1 MSNIIIDFTD
11 DEPAAPEPMTGEEF
25 ERLYALL
32 SPEFQEVV
40 AALVRRLARDGGQ
53 Q

>member
-1 MSNIIIDFTD
+1 MTDPIIIDFD
-11 DEPAAPEPMTGEEF
+11 DPPPPAPMTGEEF

-32 SPEFQEVV
+32 SPDFQQVV
-40 AALVRRLARDGGQ
+40 AALVRRLAKDGGQ